1 RGFAVPTL
9 FAPSW
14 YISAS
19 AMRARDRA
27 PRPTRPYRWTTMS
40 QSDPTHSAL
49 SAQWNR
55 LHRLPGGTWL
65 FSRLLGLR
73 IPYTGTIGARVV
85 ALEPGYARVELRDR
99 RRVRNHLDSIHAIAL
114 INLGELASGRAM
126 VNGMPST
133 VRGIVIGLSAEYLKK
148 ARGRLV
154 AECRAEIPEVTGK
167 IDHHVVSEVRDAEGD
182 VVARVTA
189 RWRLAPR

>member
-1 RGFAVPTL
+1 MTK
-9 FAPSW
+9 
-14 YISAS
+14 
-19 AMRARDRA
+19 
-27 PRPTRPYRWTTMS
+27 S
-40 QSDPTHSAL
+40 QTDPTHTAL
-49 SAQWNR
+49 AALWKR

-114 INLGELASGRAM
+114 INLGELASGLAM
-126 VNGMPST
+126 MNGMPST

-154 AECRAEIPEVTGK
+154 AECRAEIPEVTEK
-167 IDHHVVSEVRDAEGD
+167 IDHHVVSEIRDAEGD

>member
-1 RGFAVPTL
+1 
-9 FAPSW
+9 
-14 YISAS
+14 
-19 AMRARDRA
+19 
-27 PRPTRPYRWTTMS
+27 MS

-73 IPYTGTIGARVV
+73 IPYTATIGARVV

-114 INLGELASGRAM
+114 VNLGELASGLAM
-126 VNGMPST
+126 MNGMPPT
-133 VRGIVIGLSAEYLKK
+133 VRGIVTGLSAEYQKK
-148 ARGRLV
+148 ARGRLT
-154 AECRAEIPEVTGK
+154 AECRAEIPEVTEK
-167 IDHHVVSEVRDAEGD
+167 MDHHVVAEIRDTEGD
-182 VVARVTA
+182 VVTHVTV